1 MLMNEELREEVEA
14 LMSIYSDCIQVRP
27 DESNAT
33 TTVNYIDNV
42 LNYTISFTIPATYP
56 QQAHPNF
63 DMSFRQKLD
72 AGKKAQV
79 IDSMRDVIAEAAGE
93 VVLFTVIEKARE
105 LMESNTVQDEF
116 DAEAESIDDLYALR
130 TQQEQPAT
138 AATISVIH
146 GPIMVEQKSSFQAH
160 IAEVHSMNDVLQF
173 KQAVLSDKRVARAT
187 HNIFAFRFT
196 CIKGTGVVYHDC
208 DDDGET
214 AAAGRLAEMIRL
226 MGIDGVAV
234 IVSRWFGGILL
245 GPDRFKFICNSA
257 RNLLE
262 DNGYGNSSERKK
274 A

>member
-1 MLMNEELREEVEA
+1 LRSLREV
-14 LMSIYSDCIQVRP
+14 ISD
-27 DESNAT
+27 
-33 TTVNYIDNV
+33 
-42 LNYTISFTIPATYP
+42 
-56 QQAHPNF
+56 
-63 DMSFRQKLD
+63 
-72 AGKKAQV
+72 G
-79 IDSMRDVIAEAAGE
+79 AGE

-105 LMESNTVQDEF
+105 LMESNTV
-116 DAEAESIDDLYALR
+116 EAEEDVDSEVIDDGYAHR
-130 TQQEQPAT
+130 SPVQPIT
-138 AATISVIH
+138 ALTIQVIH
-146 GPIMVEQKSSFQAH
+146 GPIMVEQKSSFQSH
-160 IAEVHSMNDVLQF
+160 IAEVHSMEDVLQF

-196 CIKGTGVVYHDC
+196 CSKGTGVVYHDC

-262 DNGYGNSSERKK
+262 DNGYGKMNEKK
-274 A
+274 KG